1 MSFTNLM
8 ASIFCVLCYSCCEAV
23 AIFVLVWITFFVV
36 LWLRHFVLFV
46 WITLLAGD
54 VVGAGSQD
62 RGTVLV
68 LVRLGI
74 GLQHILRNV
83 ARKHSGMV
91 FFSDILKCHVKFC
104 RRSWHL
110 LLPTAESRHLVL
122 CDICL
127 TRLPNQDPAQCE
139 DCVWQAHSGRL

>member
-1 MSFTNLM
+1 MDCL
-8 ASIFCVLCYSCCEAV
+8 
-23 AIFVLVWITFFVV
+23 VLVWITFFVV

-83 ARKHSGMV
+83 A
-91 FFSDILKCHVKFC
+91 
-104 RRSWHL
+104 
-110 LLPTAESRHLVL
+110 
-122 CDICL
+122 
-127 TRLPNQDPAQCE
+127 
-139 DCVWQAHSGRL
+139 